1 MHWTIGN
8 SSWCS
13 CAYCAVQFITVQIY
27 VVQQCI
33 VDFIIVE
40 LTVEQQ
46 CIVELIKVELTVV
59 QLTVVQQCVLHSSVH
74 CSSAHWSAAVY
85 SSAHRS
91 AAVSNAQ
98 LSSSKLSWGNCGWKG
113 RSEGSVGGE
122 GFSPLVKIL
131 VATFIILHKK
141 SFLVL
146 LTVVLLLRRLIRAP
160 ALYSYFAPA
169 FSHSVVFNDFVMP
182 SLFPASSL
190 LIPHKSI
197 RFCSIVSKARGFG
210 CRMGLWRK
218 CFKLVSTLSTSS
230 SLLHC
235 FTLLGS
241 TLSTSVLHI
250 PSGAAWPL
258 TKDRYLQ
265 GRQI

>member
-1 MHWTIGN
+1 
-8 SSWCS
+8 
-13 CAYCAVQFITVQIY
+13 
-27 VVQQCI
+27 
-33 VDFIIVE
+33 
-40 LTVEQQ
+40 
-46 CIVELIKVELTVV
+46 
-59 QLTVVQQCVLHSSVH
+59 
-74 CSSAHWSAAVY
+74 
-85 SSAHRS
+85 
-91 AAVSNAQ
+91 
-98 LSSSKLSWGNCGWKG
+98 
-113 RSEGSVGGE
+113 
-122 GFSPLVKIL
+122 
-131 VATFIILHKK
+131 
-141 SFLVL
+141 
-146 LTVVLLLRRLIRAP
+146 
-160 ALYSYFAPA
+160 
-169 FSHSVVFNDFVMP
+169 MP

-258 TKDRYLQ
+258 SKDRYLQ
-265 GRQI
+265 GRQISLAIYTNTFSKIGQIHFTICTNLIYTFPLALLTLSKACYSRTPLVTRHCLAGQTHWFLTLSITIYMIVTITKINVSSKGWPYTKTHKYQFWKEETQLIWGKL